1 MIKWMFYHQDWPRFH
16 LPLLAEMF
24 DSRLRP
30 EACSGNLFFLL
41 IWRGFKPQ
49 TRKQGQFMSATR
61 LDIVSSTTKFIF
73 LHDSLRLRKLI
84 SLVYSI
90 PLTARSPFPIQ
101 QACRA
106 LCFSLTLWQFIYEI
120 EDKLI
125 QIIGSVCSSFGS
137 HPHVNWYGRYG
148 KWAAGKKKAGFSIVT
163 CRVLVYLGTFI
174 LSKKRKVHSTRLL
187 TFSLTFVFTFVLLF
201 SHFYSASLYFCIFLH
216 LCSLVFL

>member
-1 MIKWMFYHQDWPRFH
+1 
-16 LPLLAEMF
+16 MF

-30 EACSGNLFFLL
+30 EACSGNPFFLL
-41 IWRGFKPQ
+41 IWRGFKPH
-49 TRKQGQFMSATR
+49 TRKQGHLMRATR
-61 LDIVSSTTKFIF
+61 LSIVSRTTKFIF
-73 LHDSLRLRKLI
+73 LHDSLRLREFI

-120 EDKLI
+120 EDKLN

-163 CRVLVYLGTFI
+163 CRIQVYLGTFV
-174 LSKKRKVHSTRLL
+174 LSNKQRTQHKRHLQLFFCYLL
-187 TFSLTFVFTFVLLF
+187 TFSLLSVFTFVLLF
-201 SHFYSASLYFCIFLH
+201 SHLYGASLYSMYFLH
-216 LCSLVFL
+216 PCSLVVL

>member
-1 MIKWMFYHQDWPRFH
+1 
-16 LPLLAEMF
+16 
-24 DSRLRP
+24 
-30 EACSGNLFFLL
+30 
-41 IWRGFKPQ
+41 
-49 TRKQGQFMSATR
+49 MSATR

-90 PLTARSPFPIQ
+90 PLTARGPFPIQ

-174 LSKKRKVHSTRLL
+174 LSKKRKVHSTSLL

-201 SHFYSASLYFCIFLH
+201 SHFYSASLYCCIFFICVL
-216 LCSLVFL
+216 